1 MSEIRDVIIIGAGPA
16 GLTAGLYTCRARLNT
31 LMIEKETIGGEL
43 MNRDLI
49 ENYPGYP
56 GGVSGPELGSRM
68 MTQTMDFGGE
78 IQIAE
83 VEGIELDGNYRIIK
97 STQEQY
103 LSKAIIFSGG
113 ARPKK
118 LGVPGEAKFTNKGV
132 FYCATCDGPRFADRV
147 VAVAGAGDSGITEA
161 LFLTQLVAKVIVI
174 ETLPQPTACKILQ
187 ERAFSNPKIEV
198 RCDTRIEAIC
208 GDEQVK
214 GLALADIKTGKRSTL
229 EVEGVL
235 VHVGLDPNT
244 GYLKDVIRLDEK
256 GQIFVNERMETQIPG
271 VFAAGDVRHNSPMQ
285 IASAVGDGATA
296 ALSLERY
303 LKTL

>member
-1 MSEIRDVIIIGAGPA
+1 
-16 GLTAGLYTCRARLNT
+16 
-31 LMIEKETIGGEL
+31 
-43 MNRDLI
+43 
-49 ENYPGYP
+49 
-56 GGVSGPELGSRM
+56 
-68 MTQTMDFGGE
+68 
-78 IQIAE
+78 
-83 VEGIELDGNYRIIK
+83 
-97 STQEQY
+97 
-103 LSKAIIFSGG
+103 
-113 ARPKK
+113 
-118 LGVPGEAKFTNKGV
+118 
-132 FYCATCDGPRFADRV
+132 V

-161 LFLTQLVAKVIVI
+161 LFLIQFVPKVIVI

-214 GLALADIKTGKRSTL
+214 GLTLVDMKTGKRSTL

-271 VFAAGDVRHNSPMQ
+271 IFSAGDVRHNSPMQ

-303 LKTL
+303 LKTF

>member
-1 MSEIRDVIIIGAGPA
+1 VSGIHDVIIIGAGPA
-16 GLTAGLYTCRARLNT
+16 GLTAALYTCRARLDT
-31 LMIEKETIGGEL
+31 LIIEKETIGGEL

-56 GGVSGPELGSRM
+56 GGISGPELGSKM
-68 MTQTMDFGGE
+68 MTQAMDFGGE

-83 VEGIELDGNYRIIK
+83 VEGIEVEKNYTRVK
-97 STQEQY
+97 TTQGQY
-103 LSKAIIFSGG
+103 LGRAIILSGG

-118 LGVPGEAKFTNKGV
+118 LGVPGEVEFTDKGV

-161 LFLTQLVAKVIVI
+161 LFLTQFVSKVIVV
-174 ETLPQPTACKILQ
+174 ETLLYPSACKMLQ

-208 GDEQVK
+208 GDDQVK
-214 GLALADIKTGKRSTL
+214 GLALVNIETGKSSTL
-229 EVEGVL
+229 EVDGVL

-244 GYLKDVIRLDEK
+244 GYLRDVIRLDEK
-256 GQIFVNERMETQIPG
+256 GQIFANERMETPIPG
-271 VFAAGDVRHNSPMQ
+271 VFAAGDVRHHSPMQ